1 MKRFALPVALL
12 LCAAPVAAQD
22 VEPEGPGLF
31 ERGAELM
38 LRGLLDQLGP
48 AINDVE
54 AAMMVL
60 GRVVEE
66 LGGYEAPEILPNG
79 DIIIRRRDGEEGLPP
94 EDLPTDPSL
103 ETPQE
108 EGEVEL

>member
-1 MKRFALPVALL
+1 MRHLALPIALL
-12 LCAAPVAAQD
+12 LCAAPAAAQE

-31 ERGAELM
+31 ERGTDLI
-38 LRGLLDQLGP
+38 LRGLLDQLAPTIG
-48 AINDVE
+48 DLE
-54 AAMMVL
+54 SAMTVL

-66 LGGYEAPEILPNG
+66 LGGYEAPDILPNG
-79 DIIIRRRDGEEGLPP
+79 DIIIRRRAGDEAAPP
-94 EDLPTDPSL
+94 TAPTDPSL